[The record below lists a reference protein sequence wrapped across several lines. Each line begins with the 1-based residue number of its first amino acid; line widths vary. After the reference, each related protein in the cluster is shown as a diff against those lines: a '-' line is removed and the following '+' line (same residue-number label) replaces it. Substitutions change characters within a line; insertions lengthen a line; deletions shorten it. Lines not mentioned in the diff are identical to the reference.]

1 MKTEQERNES
11 TEKFDMQDNISSGQH
26 TAGIADGNGNQ
37 NDKEEKY
44 VRPNYLL
51 RLL

>member
-11 TEKFDMQDNISSGQH
+11 TEKFDMQDNIKSRQPAG
-26 TAGIADGNGNQ
+26 GIADGNGNQ
-37 NDKEEKY
+37 NEKKDKY
-44 VRPNYLL
+44 IRPNYLL